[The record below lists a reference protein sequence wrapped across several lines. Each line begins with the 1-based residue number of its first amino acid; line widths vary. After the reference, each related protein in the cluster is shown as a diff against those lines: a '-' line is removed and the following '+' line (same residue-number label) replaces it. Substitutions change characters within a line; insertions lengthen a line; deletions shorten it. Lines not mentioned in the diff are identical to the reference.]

1 MSNKALRQTSQPALP
16 NLELIS
22 DKENQRIERKRL
34 PLIKP
39 KTRLDTPGYVG
50 VDAYDNFYK

>member
-1 MSNKALRQTSQPALP
+1 MSNKVIRKTSQPTLP

-22 DKENQRIERKRL
+22 DKEMYKIEHKKL

-39 KTRLDTPGYVG
+39 ISRPDTPGYVG